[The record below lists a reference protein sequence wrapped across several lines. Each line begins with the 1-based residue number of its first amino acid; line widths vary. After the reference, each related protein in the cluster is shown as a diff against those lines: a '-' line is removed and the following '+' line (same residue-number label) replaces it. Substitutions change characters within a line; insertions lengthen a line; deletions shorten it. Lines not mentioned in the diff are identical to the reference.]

1 MERASKF
8 TGSSTAA
15 FIKFLGLV
23 RTAALK
29 GNGQDLG
36 DPEIAM
42 LHTLAQSWLAG
53 EPLTVL
59 RAMSANDQ
67 CSGTSSHRSLK
78 LLRKKGYISL
88 ALNPLDNRVK
98 AVLPTELAM
107 RYFDVMGKCMA
118 KAGV

>member
-8 TGSSTAA
+8 TGSSTTA

-42 LHTLAQSWLAG
+42 LHTLAHSWLAG

-59 RAMSANDQ
+59 
-67 CSGTSSHRSLK
+67 
-78 LLRKKGYISL
+78 
-88 ALNPLDNRVK
+88 K
-98 AVLPTELAM
+98 AA
-107 RYFDVMGKCMA
+107 A
-118 KAGV
+118 